1 MIDIFDYKS
10 VTKTMNKSVDR
21 TPRLSPRPRILV
33 TNQLHPSVLEILHAD
48 FEVLMNETSEP
59 WDADTLRAKL
69 EEHQPDGLI
78 AFMSD
83 HINTEILQASRQL
96 KIVAAALKGTKNID
110 VESATALGI
119 CVTYVPGLLTEPTA
133 ELTLALMLMQA
144 RQLPQATQ
152 FVQSGR
158 FKGWEPRFYAKTL
171 FDAEVGLL
179 GFGAIGQKLTQLL
192 TPFRARVKC
201 HDPAL
206 TAQSLEAAM
215 GAVVC
220 DFDEV
225 VQTTDYLVLALPHA
239 PATHHLVDKKLLN
252 QMRQGA
258 VLVNTAR
265 GSIVNESDVADALQ
279 ANHLSGYVADVFEM
293 EDWAV
298 ATRPKVID
306 PRLLSDSRVVM
317 SPHIGS
323 AIQAVREQIEKEAA
337 ESIVDFY
344 ANKPLPTCLNPQI
357 RN

>member
-1 MIDIFDYKS
+1 MIDMFDYKS
-10 VTKTMNKSVDR
+10 VTLTMNKSADR
-21 TPRLSPRPRILV
+21 MSSPSLRPRILV
-33 TNQLHPSVLEILHAD
+33 TNQLHPSVLEMLRAD
-48 FEVLMNETSEP
+48 FEVLTNETPEP
-59 WDADTLRAKL
+59 WTGDTLLAKL

-83 HINTEILQASRQL
+83 HINKEVLQASTKL
-96 KIVAAALKGTKNID
+96 KIVAAALKGTNNID

-152 FVQSGR
+152 FVQSGH

-171 FDAEVGLL
+171 FDADVGLL
-179 GFGAIGQKLTQLL
+179 GFGAIGQQLTHLL
-192 TPFRARVKC
+192 TPFRARVKFY
-201 HDPAL
+201 DPAI
-206 TAQSLEAAM
+206 TAPPAL
-215 GAVVC
+215 GAVAC

-225 VQTTDYLVLALPHA
+225 IQTTDYLVLALPHT
-239 PATHHLVDKKLLN
+239 PVTHHLVDKKLLY
-252 QMRQGA
+252 QMRLGA

-265 GSIVNESDVADALQ
+265 GSIVNESDVADALE

-298 ATRPKVID
+298 ANRPKVID

-323 AIQAVREQIEKEAA
+323 AIRGIRVRIESDAA
-337 ESIVDFY
+337 ETIIAFY
-344 ANKPLPTCLNPQI
+344 AGQPLPTCLNPHI

>member
-1 MIDIFDYKS
+1 MFDYKS
-10 VTKTMNKSVDR
+10 VTSTMNKSAAK
-21 TPRLSPRPRILV
+21 TSFTHSRPRILV
-33 TNQLHPSVLEILHAD
+33 TNQLHPCVLEILLAD
-48 FEVLMNETSEP
+48 FDVVMNETLEP
-59 WDADTLRAKL
+59 WDAQTLRAKL
-69 EEHQPDGLI
+69 DTHQPDGLI

-83 HINTEILQASRQL
+83 HINKEILQTSQNL
-96 KIVAAALKGTKNID
+96 KIVSAALKGTNNID

-179 GFGAIGQKLTQLL
+179 GFGAIGQQLAQLL
-192 TPFRARVKC
+192 MPFRARVKC

-206 TAQSLEAAM
+206 TRRSAESVA

-225 VQTTDYLVLALPHA
+225 VQTTDYLVLALPHT
-239 PATHHLVDKKLLN
+239 PATHHLVDKKLLR

-265 GSIVNESDVADALQ
+265 GSIVNESDVADALA

-298 ATRPKVID
+298 ASRPKAID
-306 PRLLSDSRVVM
+306 PRLLSDSRVVL

-323 AIQAVREQIEKEAA
+323 AIREVREQIETEAA
-337 ESIVDFY
+337 ESIVAFY
-344 ANKPLPTCLNPQI
+344 AGEPLPTCLNPQV
-357 RN
+357 RS